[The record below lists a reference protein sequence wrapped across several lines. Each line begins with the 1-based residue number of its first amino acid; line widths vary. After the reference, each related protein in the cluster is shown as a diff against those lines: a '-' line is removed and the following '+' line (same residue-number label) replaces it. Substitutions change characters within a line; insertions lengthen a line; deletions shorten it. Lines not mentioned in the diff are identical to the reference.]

1 MNFPTIHPRKTLQS
15 IKANYMVSLLKK
27 SCLVQSRYCGQFL
40 FATILHCTLIMDA
53 QVTQLWSNT
62 YAGSGSR
69 RYDKHLCFSDASGNA
84 YGAMAYSL
92 MDTLFVNQSGT
103 VVQSYSPSGITFC
116 RFASSGGSP
125 TWTRNIN
132 DNFMSLASYRIDAS
146 ANTYAAVTQTTGAN
160 NKDIRLYRF
169 TNTGTQSTL
178 FTYSS
183 QNASDDEAEDM
194 ITDNQGNFLVCGSTN
209 QQNNILVLKYS
220 SSGTSL
226 WNFASA
232 LSQSGTARALR
243 VGVDAIS
250 NVYTVSANTIGTNT
264 EYYVNAWL
272 ANGTEVFS
280 VPVPQSSY
288 NQLQLKDFAVDNNGN
303 SFSVFAGINGN
314 GTYDILIYKYD
325 LNGSLSNTFV
335 FPSSGN
341 GLLANAKILPVNS
354 SNAYFLAYQNASNN
368 SIVCGRYTDQ
378 NATWTQTINNSSLVD
393 IKVDQGNSLHVLS
406 STPGTEISDIRVTKI
421 SNTGSIQFNNT
432 FDIAAENG
440 EDVPT
445 SMALQSS
452 GLITVCGSTGNQTP
466 SDKVFAIRVNSSGS
480 LSWTRVLFDFTE
492 SGSGSYINPTDGSVY
507 VSGNSRNSNNVTDM
521 YLLKYNASGVEQWR
535 LNFENQNID
544 EVTSPK
550 LLTGDAQG
558 NIYIAGYVNA
568 SVSSRDI
575 IIYKINPSGIRLWK
589 RVFNGLASS
598 EDIPNAMVCD
608 ASGDLWL
615 VGTSRVTAL
624 NRNILVLRY
633 SPSGQLNQNFTIDG
647 PLSAEDI
654 GEDIAVEGDAVYILG
669 EVTDIGSNKNVA
681 VYKYNRISG
690 NLLWTYIKD
699 NAAGDDLGVSI
710 KAKNGPVVAMNLFSQ
725 SGIYAGYACRLGDDI
740 NGTAVVLAEKT
751 FSAPNVNIQLN
762 DVDWAGTKLAVAG
775 YRGTTS
781 SSTAYAAC
789 FDAQNQYFWQSSS
802 IPSSPSS
809 FNRFLNCSLT
819 PQGYL
824 FCSGTIRSSSG
835 SDRLAFATFSPDGQL
850 VVNNLFGSATGT
862 IDQLGSAYFQSGKAA
877 FSGQTNPQNNNDGY
891 QGLVSLTNFPARP
904 DTISHQQACG
914 GVPIQFTFNILDEN
928 PQNVVI
934 DIQSQSPSLLPNS
947 AISFSVNGSLVS
959 VVITGIPDTT
969 AIIPVVVTLN
979 DGVSSTYNTGFAIF
993 VTKRPASVAISGPVS
1008 VLDNSSHIYNALS
1021 TPNDSVVWQLIGNG
1035 QILSHTVDTVTLSF
1049 NEGFFYLIRT
1059 ATNSCGIAVDSLMIV
1074 SQPPNQAPVLQF
1086 SDSLL
1091 ACSMDTSSLS
1101 ITIIDEDASSV
1112 QISLLG
1118 MDSIPVPPVF
1128 ASFSGQGSSRT
1139 LHIHPGMNQFGHL
1152 NLILLATDSA
1162 GLTSASY
1169 LHVNLLTHPMFASI
1183 SGPGTVLQNSTHAYF
1198 VNGLSGDELGTWN
1211 FSSGGSF
1218 TAISDTSILLTVG
1231 TQNGFL
1237 RYTIS
1242 NDCAVY
1248 SDSMMI
1254 KVNSPNYPPVIYG
1267 PDSISLCGVS
1277 STALVQFYYTDES
1290 VSSVLAA
1297 GHSSNQQLIPDS
1309 VLSTGVDTSY
1319 AHIFLQSM
1327 QNTSDTLSVY
1337 ITLTDTGGLSVT
1349 KRIFVNIHPEVLANG
1364 INGPNSLMQGD
1375 SAVYSLTGLQFADQT
1390 QWTFNGNGQLTVLND
1405 TSVLLVA
1412 GVGSGLLTCMANN
1425 ACSDIETSK
1434 PIVCIAPNQA
1444 PVINLPNNQVSV
1456 CPNAQLNGISFSVS
1470 DESSSELL
1478 VTVTASDSSLI
1489 SQLTSS
1495 QVDTIYTLSFVAGGY
1510 SITQPYILI
1519 QIQDTGGLTVSDTIR
1534 ILILQAPAPVSISGP
1549 DSVMAQSSA
1558 EYLLSGYT
1566 SGAIFAWTYGGNPV
1580 SGTAEVLT
1588 FNPDQSEWLVY
1599 ESSLN
1604 NCLVWDSL
1612 FVFVDT
1618 LGLLTS
1624 GKMEFSEA
1632 RVRVYPNPVPEGRNI
1647 TIEGLNSG
1655 MWVELLDVS
1664 GRRIQ
1669 MAYPHTISNGYWVS
1683 EPLSG
1688 GVYLLVIGDS
1698 GHRKVQRIV
1707 VE

>member
-1 MNFPTIHPRKTLQS
+1 MNFPTMHPRKTLQS

-1021 TPNDSVVWQLIGNG
+1021 TPNDSVVWQLSGNG

>member
-1 MNFPTIHPRKTLQS
+1 
-15 IKANYMVSLLKK
+15 
-27 SCLVQSRYCGQFL
+27 
-40 FATILHCTLIMDA
+40 
-53 QVTQLWSNT
+53 
-62 YAGSGSR
+62 
-69 RYDKHLCFSDASGNA
+69 
-84 YGAMAYSL
+84 
-92 MDTLFVNQSGT
+92 
-103 VVQSYSPSGITFC
+103 
-116 RFASSGGSP
+116 
-125 TWTRNIN
+125 
-132 DNFMSLASYRIDAS
+132 
-146 ANTYAAVTQTTGAN
+146 
-160 NKDIRLYRF
+160 
-169 TNTGTQSTL
+169 
-178 FTYSS
+178 
-183 QNASDDEAEDM
+183 
-194 ITDNQGNFLVCGSTN
+194 
-209 QQNNILVLKYS
+209 
-220 SSGTSL
+220 
-226 WNFASA
+226 
-232 LSQSGTARALR
+232 
-243 VGVDAIS
+243 
-250 NVYTVSANTIGTNT
+250 
-264 EYYVNAWL
+264 
-272 ANGTEVFS
+272 
-280 VPVPQSSY
+280 
-288 NQLQLKDFAVDNNGN
+288 
-303 SFSVFAGINGN
+303 
-314 GTYDILIYKYD
+314 
-325 LNGSLSNTFV
+325 
-335 FPSSGN
+335 
-341 GLLANAKILPVNS
+341 
-354 SNAYFLAYQNASNN
+354 
-368 SIVCGRYTDQ
+368 
-378 NATWTQTINNSSLVD
+378 
-393 IKVDQGNSLHVLS
+393 
-406 STPGTEISDIRVTKI
+406 
-421 SNTGSIQFNNT
+421 
-432 FDIAAENG
+432 
-440 EDVPT
+440 
-445 SMALQSS
+445 
-452 GLITVCGSTGNQTP
+452 
-466 SDKVFAIRVNSSGS
+466 
-480 LSWTRVLFDFTE
+480 
-492 SGSGSYINPTDGSVY
+492 
-507 VSGNSRNSNNVTDM
+507 
-521 YLLKYNASGVEQWR
+521 
-535 LNFENQNID
+535 
-544 EVTSPK
+544 
-550 LLTGDAQG
+550 
-558 NIYIAGYVNA
+558 
-568 SVSSRDI
+568 
-575 IIYKINPSGIRLWK
+575 
-589 RVFNGLASS
+589 
-598 EDIPNAMVCD
+598 
-608 ASGDLWL
+608 
-615 VGTSRVTAL
+615 
-624 NRNILVLRY
+624 
-633 SPSGQLNQNFTIDG
+633 
-647 PLSAEDI
+647 
-654 GEDIAVEGDAVYILG
+654 
-669 EVTDIGSNKNVA
+669 
-681 VYKYNRISG
+681 
-690 NLLWTYIKD
+690 
-699 NAAGDDLGVSI
+699 
-710 KAKNGPVVAMNLFSQ
+710 
-725 SGIYAGYACRLGDDI
+725 
-740 NGTAVVLAEKT
+740 
-751 FSAPNVNIQLN
+751 
-762 DVDWAGTKLAVAG
+762 
-775 YRGTTS
+775 
-781 SSTAYAAC
+781 
-789 FDAQNQYFWQSSS
+789 
-802 IPSSPSS
+802 
-809 FNRFLNCSLT
+809 
-819 PQGYL
+819 
-824 FCSGTIRSSSG
+824 
-835 SDRLAFATFSPDGQL
+835 
-850 VVNNLFGSATGT
+850 
-862 IDQLGSAYFQSGKAA
+862 
-877 FSGQTNPQNNNDGY
+877 
-891 QGLVSLTNFPARP
+891 
-904 DTISHQQACG
+904 
-914 GVPIQFTFNILDEN
+914 
-928 PQNVVI
+928 
-934 DIQSQSPSLLPNS
+934 
-947 AISFSVNGSLVS
+947 
-959 VVITGIPDTT
+959 
-969 AIIPVVVTLN
+969 
-979 DGVSSTYNTGFAIF
+979 
-993 VTKRPASVAISGPVS
+993 
-1008 VLDNSSHIYNALS
+1008 
-1021 TPNDSVVWQLIGNG
+1021 
-1035 QILSHTVDTVTLSF
+1035 
-1049 NEGFFYLIRT
+1049 
-1059 ATNSCGIAVDSLMIV
+1059 
-1074 SQPPNQAPVLQF
+1074 
-1086 SDSLL
+1086 
-1091 ACSMDTSSLS
+1091 
-1101 ITIIDEDASSV
+1101 
-1112 QISLLG
+1112 

-1128 ASFSGQGSSRT
+1128 ASFSGQDSSRT
-1139 LHIHPGMNQFGHL
+1139 LHIHPGMNQSGHL
-1152 NLILLATDSA
+1152 NFILLATDSA

-1444 PVINLPNNQVSV
+1444 PVIHLPNNQVSV

-1669 MAYPHTISNGYWVS
+1669 KASPYTISSGFWVS

-1688 GVYLLVIGDS
+1688 GIYLLVIGDS
-1698 GHRKVQRIV
+1698 VQRKVQRIV

>member
-1 MNFPTIHPRKTLQS
+1 MNFPTMHPRKTLQS

-27 SCLVQSRYCGQFL
+27 SCLVQSRYFGQFL

-421 SNTGSIQFNNT
+421 SNTGSIQFNKT

-1021 TPNDSVVWQLIGNG
+1021 TPNDSVVWQLSGNG

>member
-1 MNFPTIHPRKTLQS
+1 MRLRKTLQS
-15 IKANYMVSLLKK
+15 VKANCMVPFANKSLQIK
-27 SCLVQSRYCGQFL
+27 SRRLGLFL
-40 FATILHCTLIMDA
+40 LGTFVCWTLMMDA

-69 RYDKHLCFSDASGNA
+69 RYDKHLCFADASGNA

-92 MDTLFVNQSGT
+92 MDTLLTNQSGT
-103 VVQSYSPSGITFC
+103 VVQSYRPSGITFC

-132 DNFMSLASYRIDAS
+132 DNFMSLAAYRIDAS
-146 ANTYAAVTQTTGAN
+146 ANTYAAVTQTTGAS
-160 NKDIRLYRF
+160 NKDICLYRF
-169 TNTGTQSTL
+169 TNNGTQSTL
-178 FTYSS
+178 FTYAS

-194 ITDNQGNFLVCGSTN
+194 ITDSQGNFLVCGSTD

-232 LSQSGTARALR
+232 LSQSGSARALR
-243 VGVDAIS
+243 VGVDALS
-250 NVYTVSANTIGTNT
+250 NVYTVSSNTIGTNT
-264 EYYVNAWL
+264 EYYINAWL

-288 NQLQLKDFAVDNNGN
+288 TQLQLKDFAVDNEGN
-303 SFSVFAGINGN
+303 SFSAFAGINGN
-314 GTYDILIYKYD
+314 GSYDILVYKYD

-368 SIVCGRYTDQ
+368 SIVCGRYTNQ

-406 STPGTEISDIRVTKI
+406 STPGIEIADIRVTKI
-421 SNTGSIQFNNT
+421 SSSGSIQFNNT
-432 FDIAAENG
+432 FDIAAVSG

-452 GLITVCGSTGNQTP
+452 GLITVCGSAGNQTP
-466 SDKVFAIRVNSSGS
+466 SDKVFAIRVNASGS

-507 VSGNSRNSNNVTDM
+507 ISGNSRNSNNVTDM

-535 LNFENQNID
+535 LSFENQNID

-575 IIYKINPSGIRLWK
+575 VVYKINPSGIRLWK

-633 SPSGQLNQNFTIDG
+633 NPTGQLTQNFTIDG
-647 PLSAEDI
+647 PASAEDI
-654 GEDIAVEGDAVYILG
+654 GDDIAVEGDALYVLG
-669 EVTDIGSNKNVA
+669 EVTDTGSNKNVA
-681 VYKYNRISG
+681 VYKYNRSSG
-690 NLLWTYIKD
+690 NLIWTYIKD

-710 KAKNGPVVAMNLFSQ
+710 KAKNGPVIAMNLFSQ
-725 SGIYAGYACRLGDDI
+725 SGIYAGYACRLGDGI

-751 FSAPNVNIQLN
+751 FSAPNINIQVN

-775 YRGTTS
+775 YRGTAS
-781 SSTAYAAC
+781 SSTAFAAC
-789 FDAQNQYFWQSSS
+789 FNTQNQYFWQSSG

-824 FCSGTIRSSSG
+824 YCSGTIRSSSG
-835 SDRLAFATFSPDGQL
+835 SDRLSFATFSPDGQL

-862 IDQLGSAYFQSGKAA
+862 IDQLGSAYFQSGNAA

-891 QGLVSLTNFPARP
+891 HGLVSLTNFPARP
-904 DTISHQQACG
+904 DTIAHQQACG
-914 GVPIQFTFNILDEN
+914 GVPVQFTFNILDEN

-934 DIQSQSPSLLPNS
+934 DIQSQNSSLLPNS
-947 AISFSVNGSLVS
+947 AISFSVNGSIVS

-979 DGVSSTYNTGFAIF
+979 DGVSSTFTTGFAIF
-993 VTKRPASVAISGPVS
+993 VRKRPASVAISGPVS
-1008 VLDNSSHIYNALS
+1008 VVDNSSHIYNALS
-1021 TPNDSVVWQLIGNG
+1021 TPNDSVVWQLSGNG
-1035 QILSHTVDTVTLSF
+1035 QILSYTADTVALSF
-1049 NEGFFYLIRT
+1049 NEGLFYLIRT
-1059 ATNSCGIAVDSLMIV
+1059 ATNRCGIAVDSLMIV

-1086 SDSLL
+1086 ADSLL
-1091 ACSMDTSSLS
+1091 ACSMDTSSVS
-1101 ITIIDEDASSV
+1101 ISIIDEHASSV

-1128 ASFSGQGSSRT
+1128 ASFSGQDSSRT
-1139 LHIHPGMNQFGHL
+1139 LHIHPGMNQYGHL
-1152 NLILLATDSA
+1152 NFILLATDSA

-1169 LHVNLLTHPMFASI
+1169 LHVNLLTQPMFASI
-1183 SGPGTVLQNSTHAYF
+1183 SGPGTVLQNSIHTYF
-1198 VNGLSGDELGTWN
+1198 VNGLSGVESGTWN
-1211 FSSGGSF
+1211 FSGGGSF
-1218 TAISDTSILLTVG
+1218 TTVSDTSILLTVG

-1242 NDCAVY
+1242 NACAVF

-1254 KVNSPNYPPVIYG
+1254 KVNAPNFPPVIYG
-1267 PDSISLCGVS
+1267 PDTVSLCGVS
-1277 STALVQFYYTDES
+1277 SAALVQFYYTDES
-1290 VSSVLAA
+1290 VSTVTAT
-1297 GHSSNQQLIPDS
+1297 GYSSNQQLIPDS

-1319 AHIFLQSM
+1319 ANISLQSM
-1327 QNTSDTLSVY
+1327 QNTGDTLSVY

-1349 KRIFVNIHPEVLANG
+1349 KRIFVNIHPEVLGDA
-1364 INGPNSLMQGD
+1364 IIGPNALLQGD
-1375 SAVYSLTGLQFADQT
+1375 SMVYSLTGLQFADQT
-1390 QWTFNGNGQLTVLND
+1390 QWTINGNGQLTVLND

-1412 GVGSGLLTCMANN
+1412 GVGNVLLTCMASN
-1425 ACSDIETSK
+1425 ACSDLEISK
-1434 PIVCIAPNQA
+1434 PILCVALNQA
-1444 PVINLPNNQVSV
+1444 PVIHLPNNQVSV
-1456 CPNAQLNGISFSVS
+1456 CANAQLNGIGFSVS

-1478 VTVTASDSSLI
+1478 VTVSVSDSSLI
-1489 SQLTSS
+1489 SQLNIAQS
-1495 QVDTIYTLSFVAGGY
+1495 DTMYTLGFVAGGY
-1510 SITQPYILI
+1510 GNTMPYLLI
-1519 QIQDTGGLTVSDTIR
+1519 HVQDTGGLTVSDTIW
-1534 ILILQAPAPVSISGP
+1534 IEILQAPAPVSISGP
-1549 DSVMAQSSA
+1549 DSVLAQSAA
-1558 EYLLSGYT
+1558 EYTLSGYT
-1566 SGAIFAWTYGGNPV
+1566 SGATFAWTYGGNAV
-1580 SGTAEVLT
+1580 SGTAEILT
-1588 FNPDQSEWLVY
+1588 FTPDQSQWLVY
-1599 ESSLN
+1599 EASLN

-1612 FVFVDT
+1612 YVFVDT
-1618 LGLLTS
+1618 LGLPTF
-1624 GKMEFSEA
+1624 GKTEFSEA
-1632 RVRVYPNPVPEGRNI
+1632 RLRIYPNPVPAGRNI
-1647 TIEGLNSG
+1647 TIDGLNTG
-1655 MWVELLDVS
+1655 MWIELLDVS

-1669 MAYPHTISNGYWVS
+1669 KSYPHTISSGFWVS

-1688 GVYLLVIGDS
+1688 GIYLLVIGDS
-1698 GHRKVQRIV
+1698 VQRKVQRIM

>member
-27 SCLVQSRYCGQFL
+27 SCLVQSRYFGQFL

-850 VVNNLFGSATGT
+850 KQSFWQRHRHHRPIGKRLFSVRKSSLFG
-862 IDQLGSAYFQSGKAA
+862 
-877 FSGQTNPQNNNDGY
+877 
-891 QGLVSLTNFPARP
+891 
-904 DTISHQQACG
+904 
-914 GVPIQFTFNILDEN
+914 
-928 PQNVVI
+928 
-934 DIQSQSPSLLPNS
+934 
-947 AISFSVNGSLVS
+947 
-959 VVITGIPDTT
+959 
-969 AIIPVVVTLN
+969 
-979 DGVSSTYNTGFAIF
+979 
-993 VTKRPASVAISGPVS
+993 
-1008 VLDNSSHIYNALS
+1008 
-1021 TPNDSVVWQLIGNG
+1021 
-1035 QILSHTVDTVTLSF
+1035 
-1049 NEGFFYLIRT
+1049 
-1059 ATNSCGIAVDSLMIV
+1059 
-1074 SQPPNQAPVLQF
+1074 
-1086 SDSLL
+1086 
-1091 ACSMDTSSLS
+1091 
-1101 ITIIDEDASSV
+1101 
-1112 QISLLG
+1112 
-1118 MDSIPVPPVF
+1118 
-1128 ASFSGQGSSRT
+1128 
-1139 LHIHPGMNQFGHL
+1139 
-1152 NLILLATDSA
+1152 TD
-1162 GLTSASY
+1162 
-1169 LHVNLLTHPMFASI
+1169 
-1183 SGPGTVLQNSTHAYF
+1183 
-1198 VNGLSGDELGTWN
+1198 
-1211 FSSGGSF
+1211 
-1218 TAISDTSILLTVG
+1218 
-1231 TQNGFL
+1231 
-1237 RYTIS
+1237 
-1242 NDCAVY
+1242 
-1248 SDSMMI
+1248 
-1254 KVNSPNYPPVIYG
+1254 K
-1267 PDSISLCGVS
+1267 
-1277 STALVQFYYTDES
+1277 
-1290 VSSVLAA
+1290 
-1297 GHSSNQQLIPDS
+1297 
-1309 VLSTGVDTSY
+1309 
-1319 AHIFLQSM
+1319 
-1327 QNTSDTLSVY
+1327 
-1337 ITLTDTGGLSVT
+1337 
-1349 KRIFVNIHPEVLANG
+1349 
-1364 INGPNSLMQGD
+1364 
-1375 SAVYSLTGLQFADQT
+1375 
-1390 QWTFNGNGQLTVLND
+1390 
-1405 TSVLLVA
+1405 
-1412 GVGSGLLTCMANN
+1412 
-1425 ACSDIETSK
+1425 
-1434 PIVCIAPNQA
+1434 
-1444 PVINLPNNQVSV
+1444 
-1456 CPNAQLNGISFSVS
+1456 
-1470 DESSSELL
+1470 
-1478 VTVTASDSSLI
+1478 
-1489 SQLTSS
+1489 
-1495 QVDTIYTLSFVAGGY
+1495 
-1510 SITQPYILI
+1510 
-1519 QIQDTGGLTVSDTIR
+1519 
-1534 ILILQAPAPVSISGP
+1534 
-1549 DSVMAQSSA
+1549 SA
-1558 EYLLSGYT
+1558 E
-1566 SGAIFAWTYGGNPV
+1566 
-1580 SGTAEVLT
+1580 
-1588 FNPDQSEWLVY
+1588 
-1599 ESSLN
+1599 
-1604 NCLVWDSL
+1604 
-1612 FVFVDT
+1612 
-1618 LGLLTS
+1618 
-1624 GKMEFSEA
+1624 
-1632 RVRVYPNPVPEGRNI
+1632 
-1647 TIEGLNSG
+1647 
-1655 MWVELLDVS
+1655 
-1664 GRRIQ
+1664 
-1669 MAYPHTISNGYWVS
+1669 
-1683 EPLSG
+1683 
-1688 GVYLLVIGDS
+1688 
-1698 GHRKVQRIV
+1698 
-1707 VE
+1707 